1 MALIAPVCSR
11 DHPHRKEVR
20 IMARLLLRESDT
32 ILSRSFGRECW
43 NSRCSL
49 ISKSNL
55 RARFARTP
63 LSLRQS
69 IRIDSSR
76 FGILILF
83 NYSSSYMVVIRKS
96 NVLLVAN
103 QYSLPIPN
111 VQQLSRYGTGYNRC
125 TTWKDVL
132 TKMFFVARLLP

>member
-11 DHPHRKEVR
+11 DHPHRKEVG
-20 IMARLLLRESDT
+20 IVARLLLRESDT
-32 ILSRSFGRECW
+32 LLSGSFGRECW

-96 NVLLVAN
+96 NILLAAT

-111 VQQLSRYGTGYNRC
+111 VLNSSVGTVG
-125 TTWKDVL
+125 V
-132 TKMFFVARLLP
+132 